1 MRTLNLIQGT
11 PEWAAHRSQHWNAS
25 DAPSMLGVSEHRT
38 RTQLLRELHSGVAR
52 EFSDYVQEHV
62 VTPGHAYET
71 HARAIAEKILGE
83 DLYPCTGVLEGTR
96 YSASFDGLTL
106 TGDTVFEHKRMNK
119 DLRAVLEV
127 EGCTGAD
134 LPSAYQVQM
143 EQQCMVS
150 GAKRVLFMA
159 SEWDGEE
166 LVEALHCWY
175 TPNADLSR
183 LIEAGWQQ
191 LSADL
196 ATYEPGPAAAPAA
209 VGRAP
214 DQLPALRI
222 ELTGMVTESNL
233 IEYRDRAIQ
242 VFQGISTDLQ
252 TDQDFADAE
261 QTVKFCKDVEDRL
274 KAAKDHAL
282 SKTASIDEL
291 FRAIDA
297 ISAEARAK
305 RLQLDKLVS
314 RRKEEIRSE
323 IVQRG
328 FDAVQAHYRTI
339 NATLGE
345 HALQVP
351 ATVRADL
358 AQAIKGRK
366 TVSSLNDAVDAAVA
380 TAKID
385 ASQVAER
392 VRANI
397 AVLSEMTAG
406 HEQLFADRRQLV
418 AVKHPEDLRNLV
430 AARIAAHEQRET
442 ARLEAERERIRQEEA
457 DRLER
462 ERVAAEAAKP
472 APAPAP
478 DGRLASMIEHGMSG
492 IDWSPASATMTESP
506 PCVSHAKPVDS
517 GARIKLGDINGW
529 IAPLSITA
537 AGLASLGFKPVG
549 NRGAAQLY
557 AAVDFPR
564 IVGALIN
571 VLHEAP
577 ARAAEKEAA

>member
-11 PEWAAHRSQHWNAS
+11 PEWATHRSQHWNAS
-25 DAPSMLGVSEHRT
+25 DAPAMLGVSEHRT

-52 EFSDYVQEHV
+52 EFSSFVQDRIID
-62 VTPGHAYET
+62 PGHAFEER
-71 HARAIAEKILGE
+71 ARAIAEKIVGE
-83 DLYPCTGVLEGTR
+83 DLYPCTGVLEGTK

-106 TGDTVFEHKRMNK
+106 AGDTAFEHKRMNK
-119 DLRAVLEV
+119 DLREALEV

-134 LPSAYQVQM
+134 LPLAYQVQM
-143 EQQCMVS
+143 EQQCMV
-150 GAKRVLFMA
+150 AAPEHVLFMA
-159 SEWDGEE
+159 SDWDGDTFVDE
-166 LVEALHCWY
+166 LHCWY
-175 TPNADLSR
+175 TPNPDLR
-183 LIEAGWQQ
+183 RRIEAGWNQFQ
-191 LSADL
+191 ADL
-196 ATYEPGPAAAPAA
+196 AEYVPEPVAAPAA

-214 DQLPALRI
+214 DQLPALHI

-233 IEYRDRAIQ
+233 VEYRERAIA
-242 VFQGISTDLQ
+242 VFRGISTDLQ
-252 TDQDFADAE
+252 TDQDFANAE
-261 QTVKFCKDVEDRL
+261 QTVKFCKGIEDRL

-282 SKTASIDEL
+282 SQTASIDEL
-291 FRAIDA
+291 FRAIDS

-305 RLQLDKLVS
+305 RLELDKLVTK
-314 RRKEEIRSE
+314 RKEEIRAE

-328 FDAVQAHYRTI
+328 VEAVAKHYLTI

-418 AVKHPEDLRNLV
+418 AVKQPEDLRNLV
-430 AARIAAHEQRET
+430 AARIADHEQREA
-442 ARLEAERERIRQEEA
+442 ARLEQERERIRQEETA
-457 DRLER
+457 RIER
-462 ERVAAEAAKP
+462 ERAAAEAQAEKDRQ
-472 APAPAP
+472 ATAQQI
-478 DGRLASMIEHGMSG
+478 SHG
-492 IDWSPASATMTESP
+492 DAASAAAEPTPRP
-506 PCVSHAKPVDS
+506 PAVTTASQAGAAPMPP

-529 IAPLSITA
+529 IAPLSVSA
-537 AGLASLGFKPVG
+537 SGLASLGFKPVG
-549 NRGAAQLY
+549 SRGAAQLY
-557 AAVDFPR
+557 AAEDFPR
-564 IVGALIN
+564 ICSALMQLIADA
-571 VLHEAP
+571 HE
-577 ARAAEKEAA
+577 RAAEKQAA